1 LATVEDPAA
10 LSAEKR
16 NSRAEIA
23 GQLVTVL
30 ATMAPVSADSLALVA
45 STVSTVLTNKEDV
58 SRDSQ
63 ETLITTIDKF
73 VNALD
78 DLVADQGTT
87 MRQEVVAGVLKNAI
101 NLLDT
106 TVSQIEDAVPLDVER
121 NPKLMD
127 YDTDLD
133 SPGLSGMGEEAL
145 DELSVNNNVRV
156 QSKTAASA
164 SNTMN
169 RMLKKQMELLSPMLL
184 PGGEALTTEMDSAVL
199 GLMKLDS
206 NSKKK
211 TPMPAGKGGSQIT
224 APNLCQSLSESG
236 RDCSQSV
243 TLQSMATEVNL
254 NYFIKDPPSG
264 IPVALDSPTVTLS
277 MFDEHGQIEL
287 YRTNEPFE
295 IILKKGPSFISPEFT
310 SVDPTTEFPKLPASR
325 IAVDNS
331 EVYQALLV
339 TELAVPDEQ
348 SGVTFQLKPEDPQ
361 ACPQYLVVVS
371 LLKPPVISRAGGSFD
386 FWSMLP
392 PNTENCRQAN
402 AIWDPDEHGYLYTYF
417 LDNKLLKE
425 AKQRA
430 VEALGERKLSPTELQ
445 MVFIGYRQLEPL
457 ELNQYGPS
465 NPPPIPYSFRG
476 QINITA
482 KSRAFVSTCVSTDS
496 ENPTSWNSRG
506 CDVGQLT
513 TAKQTQ
519 CLCYHLST
527 FASGWLELP
536 NTLDFDYLFANMD
549 FTKNPTL
556 YATEIALGVLF
567 LLLFIWARR
576 KDIKDIEK
584 LGVTPLAEN
593 NPDDEYLYEVIVS
606 TGMRRG
612 AGTDSRV
619 CFMLS
624 GEHGETDARV
634 LHDPHRK
641 VLQRGNCDRFLLA
654 CPRPLG
660 SLIYCRIWHDNSGK
674 GDRASWYCNYI
685 GVVDLQTR
693 AKFHF
698 IVERWLA
705 VEEED
710 GQIDRLIAVSTREE
724 LMAFTHMFTTSI
736 THDLAEDHLWVSV
749 VARPAS
755 SRFTRVERVAT
766 CMLLLFLSMLTS
778 CMFYRGEGAAK
789 QPDLLTIG
797 PFALSAQEVFV
808 AFINNLITLIPSF
821 IVTYIFR
828 NSRLYTSHAKK
839 LREAVEEHLDE
850 TIDVSHVPAVYY
862 EAKTSETAAEEEGK
876 AQNLAEKSTMQ
887 KRQRERSCPWQMRIF
902 AWIFLIVSLGVA
914 VAFTTF
920 YGVSFGE
927 AVCQKWL
934 SSLFLSFFASV
945 ILTQPIKVV
954 VLALFLSFACKNSER
969 ADDVEVM
976 QEEDALIEGLGRRYQ
991 LQMDEEYMHS
1001 DYLMNTF
1008 KPRKL
1013 VILPPDPE
1021 ELERARLYRL
1031 KQRRANDI
1039 IREIFFYVIFLIL
1052 LLVITMSFR
1061 APFGF
1066 SLKKHLEQS
1075 FFDDAFTEMN
1085 TVEDFY
1091 AWARTTLIPR
1101 LRAKRWYN
1109 RDPPLYMRGFLEDR
1123 TDRIIGYGLM
1133 RQLRVRP
1140 HSCNVYK
1147 MVTPVIK
1154 YCYATYD
1161 MFRQDEQAY
1170 GVGWIPFQGDDYRNN
1185 SMLEFQYS
1193 TASELDGVPY
1203 MGETNWY
1210 SGGGYSH
1217 MLRGTLEDMLKAI
1230 DFLESVHWIDFCTR
1244 AVIVQLTV
1252 YNPNINLFA
1261 IITVLIEKPG
1271 VGTLIPTYRI
1281 ETANLFG
1288 TTGSQASALEIGF
1301 QVAYILALLCYLVK
1315 EIRNLYKQRCGYF
1328 REMWNYIEW
1337 FIIIGSFA
1345 AIAAYA
1351 YMIIATKE
1359 AVAEFSRTHGNIFMN
1374 FQFLAYWNEA
1384 LTYLLAVICFF
1395 ATLKL
1400 VRLFRFNQRVGLLGA
1415 VLRYAAHDL
1424 KYFMIVFMV
1433 IFMAFVLVFYLLY
1446 TDTLDGFRTFL
1457 SSVETSLQ
1465 IILGKFDFT
1474 SMYERELILGPLMFA
1489 VFTLCIIFIVIS
1501 MFLAILDESFH
1512 SVMQDIRLQSGDHE
1526 MTQFILSQLVV
1537 WTGLNRTDWG
1547 RRYVGSV
1554 TGPQEPSYSD
1564 DSERELSHKLKELNS
1579 MMDEFLCYVQMNYLA
1594 DSEKYVKSSGP
1605 EESSVV
1611 LK

>member
-1 LATVEDPAA
+1 
-10 LSAEKR
+10 
-16 NSRAEIA
+16 
-23 GQLVTVL
+23 
-30 ATMAPVSADSLALVA
+30 MAPVSADSLALVA
-45 STVSTVLTNKEDV
+45 SAISTVLTNKEDV
-58 SRDSQ
+58 CRNSQ
-63 ETLITTIDKF
+63 KTLITTIDKYA
-73 VNALD
+73 NSLD
-78 DLVADQGTT
+78 DLVAEEGITVRKET
-87 MRQEVVAGVLKNAI
+87 VAGVLKNAI
-101 NLLDT
+101 NLLDM
-106 TVSQIEDAVPLDVER
+106 TVLQIDDAVPFDVEKD
-121 NPKLMD
+121 PKLMD

-133 SPGLSGMGEEAL
+133 SPGLSNVGDEAL
-145 DELSVNNNVRV
+145 DELSVNNNARV

-169 RMLKKQMELLSPMLL
+169 KMLKKQRELLSPMLL
-184 PGGEALTTEMDSAVL
+184 SGGETLTTEMDSAVL
-199 GLMKLDS
+199 GLMKVDA
-206 NSKKK
+206 NSDKK
-211 TPMPAGKGGSQIT
+211 TPMPASKGGSQIT
-224 APNLCQSLSESG
+224 APNLCQTLNESG
-236 RDCSQSV
+236 RDCSQSL
-243 TLQSMATEVNL
+243 TLQSMATEMNL

-277 MFDEHGQIEL
+277 MFDEDGQIEL
-287 YRTNEPFE
+287 YRLKEPFE
-295 IILKKGPSFISPEFT
+295 IILKKGPGFVSPQFT
-310 SVDPTTEFPKLPASR
+310 SVDPTTDFPKLPASR

-339 TELAVPDEQ
+339 TQLSVPDEQ

-386 FWSMLP
+386 FWAMLP
-392 PNTENCRQAN
+392 ENTENCRQVN
-402 AIWDPDEHGYLYTYF
+402 AIWDPDELGYLYTYF
-417 LDNKLLKE
+417 LDNIQLKK

-430 VEALGERKLSPTELQ
+430 VEALGGRKLSPTELQ
-445 MVFIGYRQLEPL
+445 MVFIGYRQLESL
-457 ELNQYGPS
+457 ELDQYGPS
-465 NPPPIPYSFRG
+465 NPPPIPYPFRG

-496 ENPTSWNSRG
+496 ENPTSWNSHG

-556 YATEIALGVLF
+556 YATEIALGILF

-660 SLIYCRIWHDNSGK
+660 SMIYCRLWHDNSGK
-674 GDRASWYCNYI
+674 GDRASWYCNYV

-693 AKFHF
+693 EKSHF
-698 IVERWLA
+698 IVERWFA

-710 GQIDRLIAVSTREE
+710 GQIDRLIPVSTKEE
-724 LMAFTHMFTTSI
+724 LMAFTHMFATSI

-828 NSRLYTSHAKK
+828 NSRLHTSHAKK
-839 LREAVEEHLDE
+839 LREAVEEYLDE

-862 EAKTSETAAEEEGK
+862 EKSSSEAGDEQERKE
-876 AQNLAEKSTMQ
+876 QNQAEKSTIQ
-887 KRQRERSCPWQMRIF
+887 KRRRERSCPWQMRIF
-902 AWIFLIVSLGVA
+902 AWLFLIVSLGVA

-945 ILTQPIKVV
+945 ILTQPIKVIL
-954 VLALFLSFACKNSER
+954 LALFLSFACKNSER
-969 ADDVEVM
+969 AEDVEVM

-1001 DYLMNTF
+1001 DYLMNSF

-1013 VILPPDPE
+1013 VILPPDPD

-1066 SLKKHLEQS
+1066 NLKKHLEQS
-1075 FFDDAFTEMN
+1075 FFDETFTEMN

-1091 AWARTTLIPR
+1091 EWTRAKLIPG

-1123 TDRIIGYGLM
+1123 TDRIIGYGLL
-1133 RQLRVRP
+1133 RQLRV
-1140 HSCNVYK
+1140 K
-1147 MVTPVIK
+1147 
-1154 YCYATYD
+1154 
-1161 MFRQDEQAY
+1161 QQ
-1170 GVGWIPFQGDDYRNN
+1170 
-1185 SMLEFQYS
+1185 
-1193 TASELDGVPY
+1193 
-1203 MGETNWY
+1203 
-1210 SGGGYSH
+1210 
-1217 MLRGTLEDMLKAI
+1217 
-1230 DFLESVHWIDFCTR
+1230 
-1244 AVIVQLTV
+1244 
-1252 YNPNINLFA
+1252 
-1261 IITVLIEKPG
+1261 
-1271 VGTLIPTYRI
+1271 
-1281 ETANLFG
+1281 
-1288 TTGSQASALEIGF
+1288 
-1301 QVAYILALLCYLVK
+1301 
-1315 EIRNLYKQRCGYF
+1315 IRNLYKQRCGYF
-1328 REMWNYIEW
+1328 KEMWNYIEW
-1337 FIIIGSFA
+1337 FIIMGSFA
-1345 AIAAYA
+1345 AIAAYV

-1424 KYFMIVFMV
+1424 KYFMIVFTV

-1526 MTQFILSQLVV
+1526 MTQFILSQLVI

-1564 DSERELSHKLKELNS
+1564 DSERELNHKLKELNS

-1594 DSEKYVKSSGP
+1594 DLGSRAKSSSP